1 MRGNYVKMRFVIN
14 VRQCLEKPPQFAL
27 RAVIFR
33 GDNQAKPVVAVPI
46 TVGPACLYN
55 TTEMRFDRSPVRSI
69 DHDHEQSPT
78 DLENGIAQAEQIR
91 PFPDADMFKH
101 FIRAATPKRLA
112 YEAPD
117 RLIVD
122 PCVIHPR

>member
-1 MRGNYVKMRFVIN
+1 MRFVIN
-14 VRQCLEKPPQFAL
+14 VRQCLKKPPQFAL
-27 RAVIFR
+27 RAGIFR
-33 GDNQAKPVVAVPI
+33 GDDQAKPVVAVPV

-55 TTEMRFDRSPVRSI
+55 TAEMRFNCPPFRGI
-69 DHDHEQSPT
+69 DHDHEQSPAN
-78 DLENGIAQAEQIR
+78 LENGVAQTEQIR
-91 PFPDADMFKH
+91 PFPDADMFEH
-101 FIRAATPKRLA
+101 FIRAAASKRLA